1 MKKIP
6 NTCYVHHESGYA
18 AQANFQKQ
26 VNSLFST
33 IMAVGN
39 PFLDHFPDLVTLD
52 NQDCMDES
60 VKEILY
66 ALEDV
71 GQKQYQEYV
80 KKVLEDRTHSVHDPI
95 KKAH

>member
-1 MKKIP
+1 
-6 NTCYVHHESGYA
+6 
-18 AQANFQKQ
+18 
-26 VNSLFST
+26 
-33 IMAVGN
+33 MAVGN

-80 KKVLEDRTHSVHDPI
+80 KKVL
-95 KKAH
+95 